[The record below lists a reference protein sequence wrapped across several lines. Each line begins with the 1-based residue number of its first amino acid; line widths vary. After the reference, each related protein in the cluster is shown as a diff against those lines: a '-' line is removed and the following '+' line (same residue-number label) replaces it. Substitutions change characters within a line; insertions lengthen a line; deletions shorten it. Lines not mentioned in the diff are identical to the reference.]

1 MCTHEA
7 VAGRAMSSS
16 LLFQQRELVAIPR
29 SWVKIT
35 RHFISRDLVFSF
47 ISIYMYE
54 FIPLT
59 RKVRA
64 CRVPGSGN
72 RKQRIKKWS
81 PLLQNRLIFLSSI
94 PKFSYY
100 IYSTFCEPQPHF

>member
-1 MCTHEA
+1 
-7 VAGRAMSSS
+7 MSSS

-59 RKVRA
+59 ERFAPAV
-64 CRVPGSGN
+64 CQVLG
-72 RKQRIKKWS
+72 IE
-81 PLLQNRLIFLSSI
+81 SS
-94 PKFSYY
+94 
-100 IYSTFCEPQPHF
+100 E